1 MGAASWF
8 NSNMEYQKVLG
19 WHLSRVIMADRDVL
33 NLEELLKKRGMEVE
47 SMFRLSQIIN
57 AGLDRQL
64 LAIVLELLE
73 HGVHPESIADGE
85 FHILFY
91 TQYGPILLPCIY
103 KP

>member
-1 MGAASWF
+1 
-8 NSNMEYQKVLG
+8 
-19 WHLSRVIMADRDVL
+19 MADRDVL

-73 HGVHPESIADGE
+73 HGVHPESIADGK